1 MTDSA
6 TSRGAG
12 RTPPPATANDQFEAA
27 YRGTARAGS
36 RLAELPWETGEPQPV
51 VVRLAAQGAF
61 HGDILDVGCGTG
73 DNTLHLASLGHCVTG
88 VDFALSAIN
97 TALAKQRRRG
107 LKATFAVADACE
119 LDGYEAAFDCVLD
132 CGLLHSLPVE
142 RRASYLWAL
151 RRATRPDAVAHIL
164 CLTDRMAPHGTLQ
177 PLSEEE
183 LRKLFGRNWK
193 VESLTP
199 ETLVGRSAGEPVS
212 LPCWHL
218 TVRRLR

>member
-12 RTPPPATANDQFEAA
+12 RTSPPATGNDQFEAA
-27 YRGTARAGS
+27 YRGTARAGGM
-36 RLAELPWETGEPQPV
+36 LAELPWDIGGPQPV
-51 VVRLAAQGAF
+51 VVRLAAAGAF
-61 HGDILDVGCGTG
+61 HGDVLDVGCGTG
-73 DNTLHLASLGHCVTG
+73 DHTLHLASLGHCVTG

-97 TALAKQRRRG
+97 TALAKQRERG
-107 LKATFAVADACE
+107 LRASFAVADACE

-151 RRATRPDAVAHIL
+151 RRATRPNAVAHIL
-164 CLTDRMAPHGTLQ
+164 CLTDRTPPHGTLQ

-183 LRKLFGRNWK
+183 LRGLFGSSWR

-199 ETLVGRSAGEPVS
+199 ETLIGRRSGQPTT

-218 TVRRLR
+218 TARRLD